1 MKPWATEFAKMA
13 ILLDMGFQKF
23 KRLQQIFFIVRAIIE
38 RISDLALLSLKSENK
53 QKLYLSGLQVI
64 QSRMLSY

>member
-1 MKPWATEFAKMA
+1 MA

-53 QKLYLSGLQVI
+53 QKVYLSGLQVI

>member
-1 MKPWATEFAKMA
+1 MA